1 MKEVLLTSSVLIA
14 ALLVLRGVFRNSAPR
29 RVQYALWGLV
39 LLRLLLPVSLPAA
52 NFSVLSAA
60 QPVRGA
66 VEARFEARQSSKTTA
81 PQTEKKT
88 APQPA
93 AAPAPVGGFQAA
105 APSAP
110 AAPALEGHEDGAP
123 QSARGPS
130 LTTVLHY
137 IWLAGS
143 AAVGAFFLLSNLRFW
158 RRLRKYRTPFAVE
171 GFKRPVYLTG
181 EGVLSSPCLFG
192 FPRPAVYLTPAAL
205 TSEDTLRH
213 VLAHEDT
220 HARHLDPLWALL
232 RCVCLS
238 VYWFNPLVWAAAFAA
253 KADCELACDESVME
267 RLGEG
272 ERLGYGRTLLSIAPV
287 GKGPSNPLLT
297 ATTMTAGKRQLK
309 NRLSRIA
316 RRPRRLIAGTLAVA
330 LLAGALTA
338 CTFTGAEESPSATPD
353 STPTP
358 APVSTPAPTPTEE
371 QSGSPE
377 SLTEEELRWFNN
389 EFFNNF
395 NNPDGDGD
403 TGINIRNQ
411 FANPLNLY
419 EKPQLID
426 LGALLYCSGS
436 APSDEELRTVLDTD
450 PDNMVSPA
458 YKITTQEIN
467 AILKENAGLTLGEMN
482 RSSLDFTYS
491 REYDAYYWMHG
502 DTNYP
507 GDLVFFCGTR
517 ENAKDGDR
525 VRLYQNSGFSGD
537 EGWYCVTL
545 SEREDG
551 SYWFV
556 SNLACEP
563 PAIPP
568 AMPKGT
574 PSATIPLTDLAP
586 WRVPLTEDALPTVE
600 FSGDYEDRFA
610 NWDID
615 GHHVQI
621 YRATDGNIYA
631 VAEQADGS
639 DASFLSNIT
648 GDCFLVPFHDLFG
661 RSGFYVGYYA
671 LGVGNVYDFF
681 YFDGGDIPVRMLQCI
696 PGTPSA
702 VMFLDLNG
710 DGKLELACNG
720 YLYFQRDGEIYE
732 ANLARLLID
741 ACPELGE
748 VTNMS
753 WEPCGRYCIASGTKE
768 GGEQWACKLFF
779 DGGNI
784 QVYPLIVLG
793 VATVTEDT
801 RVDIDGDYTR
811 VHPLT

>member
-14 ALLVLRGVFRNSAPR
+14 ALLALRGLFRNSVPR

-39 LLRLLLPVSLPAA
+39 LLRLLVPVSLPAA
-52 NFSVLSAA
+52 HFSVLSAA
-60 QPVRGA
+60 RPVGDA
-66 VEARFEARQSSKTTA
+66 VEARFEARQGSGTTA
-81 PQTEKKT
+81 HQPEKEAAPQAGT
-88 APQPA
+88 APA
-93 AAPAPVGGFQAA
+93 SGRDFQAA
-105 APSAP
+105 APSVP
-110 AAPALEGHEDGAP
+110 AVPALEEHEAPAP
-123 QSARGPS
+123 QAKRGPS
-130 LTTVLHY
+130 LTTVLHN

-143 AAVGAFFLLSNLRFW
+143 IAVGTFFLLSNLRFW
-158 RRLRKYRTPFAVE
+158 RRLRKYRTPFAAE
-171 GFKRPVYLTG
+171 GFGRTVYLTG

-192 FPRPAVYLTPAAL
+192 LMRPAVYLTPAAL
-205 TSEDTLRH
+205 TSGDTLRH
-213 VLAHEDT
+213 VLAHEDV

-232 RCVCLS
+232 RCVCLT

-253 KADCELACDESVME
+253 KADCELACDESVMA

-272 ERLGYGRTLLSIAPV
+272 GRLGYGRTLLSIAPV

-297 ATTMTAGKRQLK
+297 ATTMTAGKRQLAD
-309 NRLSRIA
+309 RLSRIA

-353 STPTP
+353 TTPASATPAPTAAPTPTP
-358 APVSTPAPTPTEE
+358 AGERSD
-371 QSGSPE
+371 SPE
-377 SLTEEELRWFNN
+377 TLTVEELRWFNS
-389 EFFNNF
+389 EFFNR
-395 NNPDGDGD
+395 PDGDGD

-426 LGALLYCSGS
+426 LGELLYCSGS
-436 APSDEELRTVLDTD
+436 APSDEELRKVLDTD
-450 PDNMVSPA
+450 PENMVCPA

-491 REYDAYYWMHG
+491 REYDAYFWEHG

-507 GDLVFFCGTR
+507 GDLAISCGIR
-517 ENAKDGDR
+517 ESAGDGDR
-525 VRLYQNSGFSGD
+525 IRLYHNNEFAGGS
-537 EGWYCVTL
+537 GWYCVTL

-568 AMPKGT
+568 ALPEKEPM
-574 PSATIPLTDLAP
+574 ATIPLTDLVP

-600 FSGDYEDRFA
+600 FSGNYEDRFA
-610 NWDID
+610 NWEID

-621 YRATDGNIYA
+621 YRATDGEIYA
-631 VAEQADGS
+631 IAKQADGS
-639 DASFLSNIT
+639 DAAFLSNIT
-648 GDCFLVPFHDLFG
+648 GDCFLIPFHDLFG
-661 RSGFYVGYYA
+661 RNGFYVGYYA
-671 LGVGNVYDFF
+671 PGVGSVYDFF

-702 VMFLDLNG
+702 ILFLDLNG
-710 DGKLELACNG
+710 DGGLELACSG

-732 ANLARLLID
+732 ANLAKLLID
-741 ACPELGE
+741 TCPELGE
-748 VTNMS
+748 VTNIS
-753 WEPCGRYCIASGTKE
+753 WEPCGRYCIVSGTKE
-768 GGEQWACKLFF
+768 SGDQWTCELYF
-779 DGGNI
+779 DGENI
-784 QVYPLIVLG
+784 LVYPLIFLG
-793 VATVTEDT
+793 TATVSEP
-801 RVDIDGDYTR
+801 VN
-811 VHPLT
+811 